1 MSVIVIWFRFLDHSI
16 CIFKYGYPTFQEL
29 LADFQAQETIQS
41 LIQNTMESTNILLA
55 KTNRVDL
62 AKDAE
67 DLR

>member
-1 MSVIVIWFRFLDHSI
+1 MVLQFHFLI
-16 CIFKYGYPTFQEL
+16 CILKCGYPTFQEL

-41 LIQNTMESTNILLA
+41 LIQNTVESTNILLA